1 MKNFILINIYLTTKL
16 NYTKNMKEKI
26 KKRLNEIYEEQVHLT
41 DKNRVWIQPD
51 NCVNRNDL
59 IKINYVLIQELENLL
74 KL

>member
-1 MKNFILINIYLTTKL
+1 
-16 NYTKNMKEKI
+16 MKEKI

-51 NCVNRNDL
+51 NRNDL

>member
-1 MKNFILINIYLTTKL
+1 
-16 NYTKNMKEKI
+16 MKEKI